1 MNLFEFRILNP
12 STRLPDI
19 VIPDVE
25 TFTIAPAISDV
36 GTLQFTYPQNGINY
50 SQIINDRD
58 VYVYFN
64 GVQAQTLVFT
74 LEQNQGDDASL
85 AESGDLKTFNGRSA
99 LSHLD
104 RAIVYPSGWPGSS
117 NPPTQVYNAVPI
129 GQVLID
135 LIQKA
140 QARGTIPE
148 ITWSFTST
156 HDSAGNAWSNVTI
169 SFNAQTTYLTC
180 LQTMVG
186 YALCDLRMTGYRLD
200 AYVFQQLGVDHT
212 TVEPP
217 LVMRKGRDLSQAQ
230 QQQSTMGLSTSALVA
245 GSNNTYV
252 EVNDLVN
259 QATRGRREIGYSQS
273 GVQDLGTLDAVGIA
287 LLQTVSTEIKA
298 RTLQLNFADPG
309 CPQPIKDFD
318 FGDWVYVDLNDGNL
332 TRQRVIVWSVSLAND
347 STLTGT
353 VTLDNLFQEKINRIN
368 GRLNALQNGVVLT
381 GTSNPTPLPAIQ
393 FPPKVPTGLAVG
405 TGTYQDDQGH
415 TFAQATATWTAVTQD
430 TNNDSETSLQHYIVR
445 SRVSPAGSWS
455 PGTIVDPSLTVAYM
469 SPFVPN
475 IAYDFEVSAVDTQG
489 NSSGWSSVVTQTMS
503 ADTTPPNQPSTPTVA
518 SRLGQL
524 SVVWDGKDSGAA
536 AMPADFD
543 HVNVY
548 VSSSGSGFTPGAAN
562 LSGTMRVGQSL
573 QIPGGILTYGTTYF
587 VKLIAVDHTGNLSAA
602 SVAGSATLQQIVSTD
617 ISNGQVSLSNLAF
630 SDVGNLIDNG
640 SFEDPAW
647 QIVRNAEFGGTHWSL
662 DTTTSFAGSTSIRH
676 TGAVGSDETVVLNTI
691 TAKQGQTFMG
701 AADMRMDSPVTPSM
715 RVALGVR
722 WRDVF
727 GALISY
733 QDLVYNWN
741 APSSNDGQWRARISG
756 AGVSAPYGTVKA
768 EFVLATSGHTAGNVW
783 FDNVEVRM
791 QIDTLLVADAAITNA
806 KIVSLVA
813 DKITAGTINAGI
825 VLAGQIETAT
835 SGGRVL
841 IDGPTDTIYIYDSTG
856 VEIGT
861 FGVNGLQLF
870 VNPGTGSLTI
880 DHAPGSSLS
889 PVITLTSNS
898 TSPPLTSSKI
908 YANGSVVPGVGE
920 IEALVL
926 KSAIQPDG
934 SFTRVVLESGFSG
947 TTTGAL
953 GALLYSDGT
962 TETNMLQW
970 NASGIQARQ
979 PEMLVPSFGL
989 VPISI
994 SDEGSR
1000 VPYFFFATPNTQVT
1014 FDGSG
1019 VGTYTIGG
1027 TYNGCIACLG
1037 DGGAT
1042 QLQVQDVSVVSG
1054 FTTVTLAA
1062 WNPVGGHF
1070 TGTTNVDM
1078 MLWRDTNVS

>member
-1 MNLFEFRILNP
+1 MNLFELRILNP
-12 STRLPDI
+12 STGLPDI
-19 VIPDVE
+19 VLPDVE
-25 TFTIAPAISDV
+25 TFTIAPSISDV
-36 GTLQFTYPQNGINY
+36 GTLQFTYPKNGLNY
-50 SQIINDRD
+50 SQIQNDRD
-58 VYVYFN
+58 VWVYFQ
-64 GVQAQTLVFT
+64 GSQALGLRFT
-74 LEQNQGDDASL
+74 LEQSQGDDASL

-99 LSHLD
+99 FSHFD
-104 RAIVYPSGWPGSS
+104 RAVVYPSGWPSS
-117 NPPTQVYNAVPI
+117 TNPPTQVYSAVPI
-129 GQVLID
+129 GQVIID

-140 QARGTIPE
+140 QARGAIPE

-156 HDSAGNAWSNVTI
+156 HDSNGAAWQDVTI
-169 SFNAQTTYLTC
+169 SFNAQTTYLVC
-180 LQTMVG
+180 LQTMVS
-186 YALCDLRMTGYRLD
+186 YALCDLKMVGYRLD
-200 AYVFQQLGVDHT
+200 AYVYQQMGIDHT

-217 LVMRKGRDLSQAQ
+217 LVMRKGRDLTQAQ

-245 GSNNTYV
+245 GNNNVYV
-252 EVNDLVN
+252 EVNDVVN
-259 QATRGRREIGYSQS
+259 QALRGRRETGYSQS
-273 GVQDLGTLDAVGIA
+273 GVEDLGTLDAVGIA
-287 LLQTVSTEIKA
+287 LLQTVSAEVKA
-298 RTLQLNFADPG
+298 RTLQLNFADSN
-309 CPQPIKDFD
+309 CPRPVEDFD
-318 FGDWVYVDLNDGNL
+318 TGDWLYVDLNDGSL

-347 STLTGT
+347 GTLTGT

-368 GRLNALQNGVVLT
+368 GRLNAIQNGVVLT
-381 GTSNPTPLPAIQ
+381 GASNPAPVSEIQ
-393 FPPKVPTGLAVG
+393 FPPKVPTGLTVG

-415 TFAQATATWTAVTQD
+415 TFAQANVSWVAVTQD
-430 TNNDSETSLQHYIVR
+430 TNNDPETNLQNYIVR
-445 SRVSPAGSWS
+445 SRISPSGSWS
-455 PGTIVDPSLTVAYM
+455 PGTIVDPSITVAYM

-489 NSSGWSSVVTQTMS
+489 NSSGWSAVVTVTMS
-503 ADTTPPNQPSTPTVA
+503 ADTTAPNQPSTPTVT

-524 SVVWDGKDSGAA
+524 SVVWDGKDNTTAP
-536 AMPADFD
+536 MPPDFD

-548 VSSSGSGFTPGAAN
+548 VSSSGSGFTPSSAN
-562 LSGTMRVGQSL
+562 LSGTMRVGQAL
-573 QIPGGILTYGTTYF
+573 QIPGSTLIYGTTYF
-587 VKLIAVDHTGNLSAA
+587 VKLIAVDHTGNLSPA
-602 SVAGSATLQQIVSTD
+602 SAAGSVTLLQVVSTD
-617 ISNGQVSLSNLAF
+617 ISNGQVSLSNLSF

-640 SFEDPAW
+640 SFEDPQW
-647 QIVRNAEFGGTHWSL
+647 QAVRNAQFGGTHWSL
-662 DTTTSFAGSTSIRH
+662 DTTTSFAGTTSIRH
-676 TGAVGSDETVVLNTI
+676 TGAVGSDETVVLNSI

-701 AADMRMDSPVTPSM
+701 GVDVRMDTSVTALM
-715 RVALGVR
+715 RVALGVI
-722 WRDVF
+722 WRDIF
-727 GALISY
+727 GNSLGY

-756 AGVSAPYGTVKA
+756 AGVTAPYGTVRA
-768 EFVLATSGHTAGNVW
+768 DFVLATNGHTAGNVW

-880 DHAPGSSLS
+880 DHAPGSSSS
-889 PVITLTSNS
+889 PVITLTAN
-898 TSPPLTSSKI
+898 TTLPPVTSSKI
-908 YANGSVVPGVGE
+908 YANGQTVFGGE
-920 IEALVL
+920 VEALVL

-934 SFTRVVLESGFSG
+934 SFTRVVLESGISNTS
-947 TTTGAL
+947 TTAL
-953 GALLYSDGT
+953 GALLMSDGT
-962 TETNMLQW
+962 TETNVFQW

-979 PEMLVPSFGL
+979 PEMLVPSMGL

-1000 VPYFFFATPNTQVT
+1000 VPYFFFATPNTSIA
-1014 FDGSG
+1014 FNGAG

-1027 TYNGCIACLG
+1027 VYNGCIACLG
-1037 DGGAT
+1037 GGGAT
-1042 QLQVQDVSVVSG
+1042 QLQVQGVAVASG

-1062 WNPVGGHF
+1062 WNPAGVLF
-1070 TGTTNVDM
+1070 TGTTVVNM
-1078 MLWRDTNVS
+1078 LLWRDTNVS